1 MDKKKKILIVSG
13 LLVAVGGYYIY
24 KNMTAKP
31 IVAEEVAPDTT
42 SPDTT
47 TPFDIN
53 KVLSKGSKGD
63 EVKSLQTGIKY
74 VKVDG
79 DFGEKT
85 ETRLKKLTGKTS
97 MSIKEYNDW
106 YAKNYKK

>member
-1 MDKKKKILIVSG
+1 MDKKRKALIVSG

-31 IVAEEVAPDTT
+31 IVAEEVAL
-42 SPDTT
+42 DTT
-47 TPFDIN
+47 TPFDVN

-63 EVKSLQTGIKY
+63 EVKSLQKGLGGG

-85 ETRLKKLTGKTS
+85 EARLKKLTGKTS
-97 MSIKEYNDW
+97 MSIREYNDW

>member
-31 IVAEEVAPDTT
+31 IVAEEVAPDLT
-42 SPDTT
+42 PDTT
-47 TPFDIN
+47 TPFDVN

-63 EVKSLQTGIKY
+63 EVKSLQTGIKE

-85 ETRLKKLTGKTS
+85 EARLKKLTGKTS

-106 YAKNYKK
+106 YAKKYKK

>member
-1 MDKKKKILIVSG
+1 MDKKKKLLIGSG
-13 LLVAVGGYYIY
+13 LLIAVGGYYIY

-31 IVAEEVAPDTT
+31 IVAEEVPADSTI
-42 SPDTT
+42 
-47 TPFDIN
+47 PFDVN

-63 EVKSLQTGIKY
+63 EVKSLQKGLGGG

-85 ETRLKKLTGKTS
+85 EARLKKLTGKTS
-97 MSIKEYNDW
+97 MSIREYNDW

>member
-31 IVAEEVAPDTT
+31 IVAEEVAPNTL
-42 SPDTT
+42 PDTT

-53 KVLSKGSKGD
+53 KVLSRGSKGD
-63 EVKSLQTGIKY
+63 EVKSLQTGIAY

-85 ETRLKKLTGKTS
+85 EARLKKLTGKTS

-106 YAKNYKK
+106 YAKKYKK

>member
-1 MDKKKKILIVSG
+1 MDIKKKALIVSG

-42 SPDTT
+42 
-47 TPFDIN
+47 TPFDVN
-53 KVLSKGSKGD
+53 KVLSRGSKGD
-63 EVKSLQTGIKY
+63 EVKSLQKGLGGG

-85 ETRLKKLTGKTS
+85 EARLKKLTGKTS
-97 MSIKEYNDW
+97 MSIREYNDW
-106 YAKNYKK
+106 YAKNFKK